1 MSEPWNSL
9 RTGRCFQVFP
19 NSVRVSG
26 RGGGA
31 VCSQHIA
38 SQSATLLS
46 QDYVTSS
53 FPDLTF
59 YVISFS
65 DVTYQLAILILR
77 HKLLFWFDIHPNC
90 NMQMHMMKISCAQ
103 KAVAKNK
110 ERTDWDYEAE
120 ENNHRSKKWQTCHY
134 CNTHW
139 DSSTKYDKFTL
150 QKWYE
155 TCNNSV
161 THWGG
166 EPPFLGNTKR
176 LKRSEEIENLRLKS
190 ARMQK
195 STSIFRGDRTFSRM
209 VLSVLEYRS
218 IVLDGLGIAVGFSH
232 GFCVIGAWWSKIYWL
247 NAVAVWVF
255 FTQVTHMFGLLHCCC
270 LASQSYT
277 QPPEKGILSQRS
289 QDTGRLDYLQNPMDQ
304 MAIICHWI
312 YAIEC
317 WYYMPLNICHY
328 NVQWKAFNGQNDGWY
343 AIEPLWGSS
352 QEGLPK
358 IGSEKHRRCIYHQFS
373 YSFLNLKKT
382 HRTRGHFPHE
392 ESQQTRCPSPHF
404 HPVPVP
410 QVISVV
416 WWTVLR
422 TKRRRM
428 VDRRGTWSTFM
439 VDFPQLC

>member
-1 MSEPWNSL
+1 
-9 RTGRCFQVFP
+9 
-19 NSVRVSG
+19 
-26 RGGGA
+26 
-31 VCSQHIA
+31 
-38 SQSATLLS
+38 
-46 QDYVTSS
+46 
-53 FPDLTF
+53 
-59 YVISFS
+59 
-65 DVTYQLAILILR
+65 
-77 HKLLFWFDIHPNC
+77 
-90 NMQMHMMKISCAQ
+90 
-103 KAVAKNK
+103 
-110 ERTDWDYEAE
+110 
-120 ENNHRSKKWQTCHY
+120 
-134 CNTHW
+134 
-139 DSSTKYDKFTL
+139 
-150 QKWYE
+150 
-155 TCNNSV
+155 
-161 THWGG
+161 
-166 EPPFLGNTKR
+166 
-176 LKRSEEIENLRLKS
+176 
-190 ARMQK
+190 
-195 STSIFRGDRTFSRM
+195 
-209 VLSVLEYRS
+209 VLEYRS